1 MKGLKDTLTS
11 YKFMLI
17 VSFLGLYFLST
28 GTSWALFSYLKGDP
42 NVTSKDLAGSRSR
55 IDPNLPKT
63 EECPINGKLF
73 SEPERDIW
81 EGRRPLTAVIENHLE
96 SRPQSGLANA
106 DVVYEAVAEGGI
118 TRFLAVFYC
127 GASAKDLKIAPVR
140 SARVYYI
147 DWAAEYGDRPIFVH
161 IGGANSI
168 CGNCPGGVKPRGDIA
183 REVDAFG
190 MLTKL
195 GWRYSKGNDFDGGTN
210 IGFPIIVRD
219 QYRLGEKSAW
229 EHAVVGFTD
238 KIFEEAEKRGF
249 AYKDSSKVAWDEDF
263 VSWKF
268 TDDSPSSGSKT
279 IDISFEFWSNK
290 GDYDVNWKYD
300 KQNNNYLRFNGGKE
314 HTDLE
319 ENTQLTAKNVVIQF
333 VKERGPVDK
342 ELHMF
347 YTTVGSGEALIFKN
361 GEVVEASWE
370 KRSQTSRTKFFDKES
385 EEITFVRGPIWIEA
399 IPKGNKIDY

>member
-300 KQNNNYLRFNGGKE
+300 KQNNNYLRFNGEKE